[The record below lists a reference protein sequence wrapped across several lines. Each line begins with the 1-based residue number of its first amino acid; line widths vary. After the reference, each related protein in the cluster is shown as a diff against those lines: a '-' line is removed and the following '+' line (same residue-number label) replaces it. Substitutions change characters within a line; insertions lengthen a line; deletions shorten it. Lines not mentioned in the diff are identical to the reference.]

1 MKLKLKDIVIL
12 ALMAA
17 LMCVGDFALEALPN
31 IHLVG
36 VFLVVTTVV
45 YRKYALLP
53 IYVYVLIQGIVG
65 GFSLWWIPY
74 LYIWT
79 VLWGMVMLIPKGL
92 PEKIRFVLYVA
103 FCALHGFLFGTL
115 YAPAQAIMFGLDF
128 KGTIAWI
135 ISGLPFDA
143 LHGLGN
149 LILGALLIY
158 PAVKILKHTDK
169 YASK

>member
-1 MKLKLKDIVIL
+1 MKLKLKDTVIL

-17 LMCVGDFALEALPN
+17 LMTVGDFALEALPN

-45 YRKYALLP
+45 YRKYALFS
-53 IYVYVLIQGIVG
+53 IYVYVFIQGIVG

-79 VLWGMVMLIPKGL
+79 VLWGMIMLVPKGL
-92 PEKIRFVLYVA
+92 SEKIRFILYVVL
-103 FCALHGFLFGTL
+103 CALHGFLFGTL

-143 LHGLGN
+143 IHGLGN

-158 PAVKILKHTDK
+158 PAVKILKYTDK
-169 YASK
+169 YAAK